1 MSLCGAL
8 ALIISAAAALSGWE
22 VQPLP
27 ALTVAVVSGV
37 LLALALAYYR
47 VSVAA
52 DGLKCYDAFGIYHFA
67 AWPTVE
73 RVRPLNL
80 LGLRYLLVR
89 SSAVPRALWVPL
101 FLADLP
107 GFRAAVAQHA
117 GPTHPLA
124 EALRHGRA
132 RPGAVTHR
140 PGE

>member
-1 MSLCGAL
+1 MHPPVVSFRSAFWPVWCWSMSLCGAL

-73 RVRPLNL
+73 RVR
-80 LGLRYLLVR
+80 
-89 SSAVPRALWVPL
+89 
-101 FLADLP
+101 
-107 GFRAAVAQHA
+107 
-117 GPTHPLA
+117 
-124 EALRHGRA
+124 RA
-132 RPGAVTHR
+132 RLIRTTGRR
-140 PGE
+140 PIRSVMAAYRSRLV